1 MAVRPSEIMPVRR
14 TSGSDRKDHITAAAA
29 TKACG
34 RRVRLRLD
42 FFSESGYT
50 MTARFTR
57 VLKNGV

>member
-1 MAVRPSEIMPVRR
+1 M
-14 TSGSDRKDHITAAAA
+14 DHITAAAA

-34 RRVRLRLD
+34 CRVRLRLD

-57 VLKNGV
+57 ALKNGV